1 MEIKIATLNLCLGLK
16 NKRIDVENLLIRND
30 MKVLCL
36 QEMEVE
42 SGIDTETLQLKNSQ
56 CELEINSLKSRI
68 AIYVSNSISYRR
80 IHNLESCFG

>member
-68 AIYVSNSISYRR
+68 AIYVINSISYRR